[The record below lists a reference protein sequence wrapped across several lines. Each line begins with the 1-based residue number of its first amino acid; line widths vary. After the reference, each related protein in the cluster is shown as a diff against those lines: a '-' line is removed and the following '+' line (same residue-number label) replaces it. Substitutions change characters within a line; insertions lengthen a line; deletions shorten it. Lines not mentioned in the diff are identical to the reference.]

1 MENNKYI
8 YVVVT
13 QTGTRISKTIKYFT
27 NAPFNHSSITDD
39 DGLINFFSFA
49 RFYKH
54 SPLPAG
60 FMQENINSGVFGMFH
75 EIPCEIYR
83 IKVSQQ
89 KYSRFQKLITHFD
102 NHPDYFSYNLLGLL
116 TMPLGIKFQRK
127 NKFVC
132 SQFVAYALHKT
143 GIAKFKKDISL
154 VTPDDLRQ
162 ISNAEL
168 FYSGDFK
175 KLHNNKVLVSVS

>member
-1 MENNKYI
+1 MKENKYI

-39 DGLINFFSFA
+39 DGLINYFSFS

-60 FMQENINSGVFGMFH
+60 FMRENIFTGVFGMFKK
-75 EIPCEIYR
+75 IPCEIYR
-83 IKVSQQ
+83 IKVSNQQ
-89 KYSRFQKLITHFD
+89 YCRFNKLISHFD
-102 NHPDYFSYNLLGLL
+102 KHTNSFSYNLLGLV
-116 TMPLGIKFQRK
+116 TMPLGIPFQRK

-132 SQFVAYALHKT
+132 SQFVAFVLHQT
-143 GIAKFKKDISL
+143 GIAKFNKDISL
-154 VTPDDLRQ
+154 VTPDDLRK
-162 ISNAEL
+162 ISNSEL

-175 KLHNNKVLVSVS
+175 KLHDEKVLCSVS